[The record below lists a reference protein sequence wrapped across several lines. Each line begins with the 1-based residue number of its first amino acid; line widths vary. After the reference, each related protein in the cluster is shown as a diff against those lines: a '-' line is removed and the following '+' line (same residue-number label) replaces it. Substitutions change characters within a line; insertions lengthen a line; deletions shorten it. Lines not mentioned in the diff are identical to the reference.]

1 MDACLWKGESFI
13 DGATFL
19 VPSKSPEVGSE
30 CYFVDLDGITGVYHV
45 VLRRLSLRSTLSL
58 ASLSAPRSSSHVA
71 EFSSGKM
78 TTVPRV
84 KYSASKSK
92 ARKTSFSQQ
101 ANDSRSSLSKSPTS
115 IPRVLSWNTAI
126 PTSLEAEVST
136 CAAQSRSPVETLV
149 KTPTSDS
156 STPSR
161 RSSAGSQGGGLSTST
176 APTSPASPIFPTLP
190 EWKSVLADLP
200 QIPIVAGKPSHFIEA
215 LGLEKLKHNDPEKTC
230 DPDMENLD
238 HLDLAREAMSEQSP
252 MAVPRSK
259 EHISASD
266 DSDVEIAIDGA
277 SGKLYLTPKVNAPST
292 VMQINSITTNTKS
305 ATGAGALTEDQPTG
319 DSGEQSTTLEY
330 IDLTA
335 EFNQGA
341 TDLDEVYIY
350 SRPST
355 IEQTQGGRDET
366 PVHHY
371 NAINQP
377 VSRDSRN
384 PSAVSFWATMSSFH
398 KKPIMDGTCRQAVI
412 LSQAVRWVDPCSLD
426 EGVEIP
432 NELSLGENSTALR
445 NFLTGR
451 TAIQYEPWGTW
462 TSDICDPDQERPQ
475 MMSQEYR
482 EALENAS
489 FTGPLYPGLQ
499 RPYIMSPED
508 RDVIVNDDGSGRPF
522 PSQDQKNKK
531 GWESFERRGY
541 THLRLLDDGAR
552 SFYSLKG
559 MEEPRAREA
568 LEKYETTDIVVVD
581 GPFQAGPNNNSEIS
595 EAEVEDNVSEAETE
609 IPNNEVVV
617 EREPVHFQSTLLI
630 AEGSDVANPSIK
642 PSENFAVHT
651 SYYLFVIT
659 IITALLWPYV
669 G

>member
-1 MDACLWKGESFI
+1 
-13 DGATFL
+13 
-19 VPSKSPEVGSE
+19 
-30 CYFVDLDGITGVYHV
+30 
-45 VLRRLSLRSTLSL
+45 
-58 ASLSAPRSSSHVA
+58 
-71 EFSSGKM
+71 M

-84 KYSASKSK
+84 KNSASKSK
-92 ARKTSFSQQ
+92 ARNTTFSQQ
-101 ANDSRSSLSKSPTS
+101 ENDSRSSLSKIPKS
-115 IPRVLSWNTAI
+115 ILRVLPWNTVVS
-126 PTSLEAEVST
+126 TSLEAEAST
-136 CAAQSRSPVETLV
+136 CAAQLRSPVETLV

-161 RSSAGSQGGGLSTST
+161 RSSAGSQGGGLPTST
-176 APTSPASPIFPTLP
+176 APTSPASPMFLTLP

-200 QIPIVAGKPSHFIEA
+200 QVPIVAGKTSYSIEA
-215 LGLEKLKHNDPEKTC
+215 LGLEQSRHNDLKKTC

-238 HLDLAREAMSEQSP
+238 HLDLAQEARSKQGL

-266 DSDVEIAIDGA
+266 DSEVEIAIDGA

-305 ATGAGALTEDQPTG
+305 AIGAGTLTEDQPMG
-319 DSGEQSTTLEY
+319 DSVEQPATLEY

-335 EFNQGA
+335 ESNQGA
-341 TDLDEVYIY
+341 TDLDEVNIY

-355 IEQTQGGRDET
+355 NEQAQVGQDET

-371 NAINQP
+371 NVINQP
-377 VSRDSRN
+377 ISRDSRN
-384 PSAVSFWATMSSFH
+384 PSAVSFWAAMASFH

-432 NELSLGENSTALR
+432 NDLLLGGNPTALR

-451 TAIQYEPWGTW
+451 TAIQYGPRGTW

-475 MMSQEYR
+475 MMSEGYR
-482 EALENAS
+482 KAVDNSSL
-489 FTGPLYPGLQ
+489 TGTLFPGLQ

-508 RDVIVNDDGSGRPF
+508 RDVIVNEDGSGRPF
-522 PSQDQKNKK
+522 SSQDRKNKK
-531 GWESFERRGY
+531 GWKSLERRGY
-541 THLRLLDDGAR
+541 TDLRLVDDGTK
-552 SFYSLKG
+552 SSYSLKG

-581 GPFQAGPNNNSEIS
+581 GPNNSSKILED
-595 EAEVEDNVSEAETE
+595 EVEDNASEAETE
-609 IPNNEVVV
+609 VPNIEVVV
-617 EREPVHFQSTLLI
+617 EREPVHFQSTPLL
-630 AEGSDVANPSIK
+630 AEGSTVVNPSIK
-642 PSENFAVHT
+642 PSENFAMYT
-651 SYYLFVIT
+651 SYYLFVIG
-659 IITALLWPYV
+659 IITALLWPHV